1 MIRFILP
8 LFMVASMAQARLGE
22 TLAECES
29 RYGPVVERVAPKLP
43 ESDKEACIFSKEGI
57 TITVEFRNG
66 NAWRVNYRLPQ
77 QMIDP
82 VLETIA
88 PASGWA
94 PSITINGRRMMIA
107 ATTHDQVAMVV
118 MPTRRREDPAEITV
132 ASRAFTKA
140 NRANYEAQVA
150 SLPDVIKQ
158 RQQARPLQNF

>member
-1 MIRFILP
+1 
-8 LFMVASMAQARLGE
+8 MVAGMAQARLGE
-22 TLAECES
+22 TLAECET

-66 NAWRVNYRLPQ
+66 NAWRVTYRLPQ

-88 PASGWA
+88 PPNGWA
-94 PSITINGRRMMIA
+94 PSVTINGRRMMIA

-118 MPTRRREDPAEITV
+118 MPVRRKDDPAEIIV

-140 NRANYEAQVA
+140 NRANYQSQLAG
-150 SLPDVIKQ
+150 LPDLIKQ
-158 RQQARPLQNF
+158 RQQSQPLKSF